1 MRVLQVVSIVALGIF
16 VVIQLLICVQLFVTP
31 WTSAPGFPVLHY
43 LPEFAQTHVQ
53 CISDPMQP
61 SNPLSPSSPPSL
73 NLSQHQGHWLF
84 TSSGQSIGALAST
97 SVLPIN
103 IQGEFLLELTGLN
116 SLQPKVFSWVSQRI
130 LQHHNS
136 KVSILWLSAFFQV
149 QCSYPYMTP
158 GKSEPL
164 TLWTLD
170 IHKVK
175 VKVLVTQSC
184 LTLCNP
190 MDCSPPGSFIHG
202 IPQARI
208 LEWVAISF
216 SSSDSW
222 ATRKYMISARKCKD

>member
-116 SLQPKVFSWVSQRI
+116 SLQPKVFS
-130 LQHHNS
+130 
-136 KVSILWLSAFFQV
+136 
-149 QCSYPYMTP
+149 
-158 GKSEPL
+158 
-164 TLWTLD
+164 
-170 IHKVK
+170 
-175 VKVLVTQSC
+175 
-184 LTLCNP
+184 
-190 MDCSPPGSFIHG
+190 
-202 IPQARI
+202 
-208 LEWVAISF
+208 
-216 SSSDSW
+216 
-222 ATRKYMISARKCKD
+222 